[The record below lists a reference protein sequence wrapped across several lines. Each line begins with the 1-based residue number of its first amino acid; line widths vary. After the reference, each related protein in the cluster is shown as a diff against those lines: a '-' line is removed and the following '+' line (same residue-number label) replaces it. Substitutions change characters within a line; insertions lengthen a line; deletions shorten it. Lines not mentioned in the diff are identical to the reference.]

1 MRRIA
6 FFSFH
11 QIVLA
16 LVVLL
21 LIVPTWADDTP
32 QSRASLKGITTLKV
46 VVENMNPDA
55 ERDGLTTNQIQTDV
69 ELRLRQAG
77 ITLSPTASAFLYVA
91 VPAQKR
97 SAEFPLY
104 GYAIA
109 VELIQPVIVP
119 RDQPIAV
126 YATTWSIVAASSVGA
141 ANLRTIRSFVVDYI
155 DRFINAYLEQNPR
168 Q

>member
-32 QSRASLKGITTLKV
+32 QSRASLKGITTLTV
-46 VVENMNPDA
+46 VVENLDPDA
-55 ERDGLTTNQIQTDV
+55 ERDGLTRNQIQTDV

-77 ITLSPTASAFLYVA
+77 IRLSPAASEYLYIA
-91 VPAQKR
+91 VPARKR

-104 GYAIA
+104 GYAIL
-109 VELIQPVIVP
+109 VEFRQPVIVL
-119 RDQPIAV
+119 RDPPITV
-126 YATTWSIVAASSVGA
+126 YATTWSIVAAGSVGA
-141 ANLRTIRSFVVDYI
+141 ASLRPIRSFVVDYV
-155 DRFINAYLEQNPR
+155 DQFINAYLEQNPK
-168 Q
+168 